1 MVFENLRT
9 LYPSLCTKDAYKVI
23 RMVAPFKDPR
33 TGIFYFRRVA
43 PAARRPFFDGSSIEY
58 KRTLETRAPDEA
70 RQRYHPHA
78 RLRTE
83 ARLGETGAGK

>member
-1 MVFENLRT
+1 MLTEQSVWSP
-9 LYPSLCTKDAYKVI
+9 PSKILAL
-23 RMVAPFKDPR
+23 AF
-33 TGIFYFRRVA
+33 FYFRRVA

-58 KRTLETRAPDEA
+58 KRTLETRDPDEA